1 MPQTHLVWSYQAIQ
15 FILGPIPLDTEA
27 MAGLAFTCLER
38 FNFNSDLSPRIT
50 MAIETVRE
58 KILKAQAPEGY
69 FGNIYSTP
77 LALQVG
83 KGLWSHDLLAGQ
95 WQASG
100 RAS

>member
-1 MPQTHLVWSYQAIQ
+1 
-15 FILGPIPLDTEA
+15 

-38 FNFNSDLSPRIT
+38 FNFNSDLRPRIT

-69 FGNIYSTP
+69 FGNVYSTP

-83 KGLWSHDLLAGQ
+83 QRLWSHDCSAGQ
-95 WQASG
+95 
-100 RAS
+100 

>member
-1 MPQTHLVWSYQAIQ
+1 
-15 FILGPIPLDTEA
+15 

-38 FNFNSDLSPRIT
+38 FNFNSDLRPRIT
-50 MAIETVRE
+50 TAIETVRE

-83 KGLWSHDLLAGQ
+83 KRLWNHGRSASQQRVGWLEAGSFPV
-95 WQASG
+95 ADPRPSLPH
-100 RAS
+100 RC

>member
-1 MPQTHLVWSYQAIQ
+1 
-15 FILGPIPLDTEA
+15 

-38 FNFNSDLSPRIT
+38 FSFNSDLSPRISK
-50 MAIETVRE
+50 AIETVRE

-83 KGLWSHDLLAGQ
+83 KSLWSHDQSAGQ
-95 WQASG
+95 WQKDWLEAEGPGSFPVADL
-100 RAS
+100 RPSLPHRC